1 MVIVIIIALT
11 TVHTEGRIAAI
22 ESYTLAKVNCNYER
36 CRDDFIRK
44 FKSSKYCK
52 RVEKCH
58 ATAKHL
64 SVIQCPSI
72 CGSTVKLTLCGEVNQ
87 CMNTESKDLCCY
99 FFSCGDVCQ

>member
-1 MVIVIIIALT
+1 MIVIIIALT
-11 TVHTEGRIAAI
+11 TVHTEERIAVFKSDRLV
-22 ESYTLAKVNCNYER
+22 EVKCNYKR
-36 CRDDFIRK
+36 CRKDFIRK

-58 ATAKHL
+58 ETATRL